1 LGPFE
6 HQNAVDLQNCRCF
19 VAHVNH
25 QTLIHLQ
32 LCLQQSAHDKLQ
44 NMIVATHEGTHCYFG
59 PVAYQNLPGVV
70 ANEKHVAALEDRHT
84 PAGLGVIHNSGS
96 SAYHVKA
103 GFGKPRMQAVQVV
116 LDFQILLVL
125 GEAQSHILTEA
136 AGNHTPLVIDG
147 CYTLVHP
154 EKHQTVAVEAEG
166 NQLQTVQAKVH
177 QILGAALEE
186 HQNLNAIAEMSQTQA
201 ADFECL

>member
-6 HQNAVDLQNCRCF
+6 HQNVVDLQNCCCF
-19 VAHVNH
+19 VAHMNH

-32 LCLQQSAHDKLQ
+32 LCLQQSAHDELQ
-44 NMIVATHEGTHCYFG
+44 NMTVAAHEETHCYFG

-70 ANEKHVAALEDRHT
+70 ANEKHVAALEGCHT

-96 SAYHVKA
+96 SAYHVKDA
-103 GFGKPRMQAVQVV
+103 FGKPHMQAVQVV

-125 GEAQSHILTEA
+125 GEVQSHILTEA

-147 CYTLVHP
+147 CYILVHP
-154 EKHQTVAVEAEG
+154 EKHQTVDVEAEG
-166 NQLQTVQAKVH
+166 NQLQTVQAEVLH
-177 QILGAALEE
+177 MLSAALEE
-186 HQNLNAIAEMSQTQA
+186 HQTLTAIAEMSQTQA
-201 ADFECL
+201 ADFECH

>member
-1 LGPFE
+1 M
-6 HQNAVDLQNCRCF
+6 NR
-19 VAHVNH
+19 

-32 LCLQQSAHDKLQ
+32 LCLHQSAHDELQ
-44 NMIVATHEGTHCYFG
+44 NLIVAPHEETHCYFG
-59 PVAYQNLPGVV
+59 PVAHQNLPGVV

-96 SAYHVKA
+96 SVYHEKV
-103 GFGKPRMQAVQVV
+103 GFRKPHMQAVQVV
-116 LDFQILLVL
+116 PDFQILLVL

-147 CYTLVHP
+147 CYTLIHP
-154 EKHQTVAVEAEG
+154 EKHQTVAAVAEG
-166 NQLQTVQAKVH
+166 KQLQTVHAEVH
-177 QILGAALEE
+177 HILGVALEE

-201 ADFECL
+201 DDFECL